1 MLIYMSFF
9 LLNAFCLIATCNNYT
24 TKVLKRQLT
33 NVEDMLKRDE
43 LYLAQLTN
51 ISWEGRI
58 STV

>member
-9 LLNAFCLIATCNNYT
+9 LLNAFCLIATCNII
-24 TKVLKRQLT
+24 RQKFSKD

>member
-1 MLIYMSFF
+1 
-9 LLNAFCLIATCNNYT
+9 
-24 TKVLKRQLT
+24 
-33 NVEDMLKRDE
+33 MLKRDE